1 MNRRLR
7 LLLRGLLLMAG
18 FVLAG
23 LLMSRYLNTG
33 WIDAHVRG
41 HAWGGLAYVA
51 VGALFIGA
59 GLSRQFVSFLGGYAF
74 GFLPGAVFA
83 LLASALGCMLAFSFA
98 RLAGRRLLRPRLSGR
113 IRRVDAFIHD
123 HPFSMTLL
131 IRLLPV
137 GWNLMVNLAAGVSSV
152 RPAPFFLG
160 SAIGYI
166 PQTVVF
172 ALLGSGMTIQPVL
185 RTSLSVV
192 LFLVSGA
199 LGIYLYRR
207 YRRGRTLDESLD
219 RELDG

>member
-1 MNRRLR
+1 MNRRV
-7 LLLRGLLLMAG
+7 LLRGLLLIAG
-18 FVLAG
+18 FVLVG
-23 LLMSRYLNTG
+23 LAMSRYLNTG

-41 HAWGGLAYVA
+41 HPWGGLAYVG

-74 GFLPGAVFA
+74 GFAVGAALA
-83 LLASALGCMLAFSFA
+83 LLASALGCILAFSFG
-98 RLAGRRLLRPRLSGR
+98 RLAGRRLLRARFSGR
-113 IRRVDAFIHD
+113 IHQVDRFIHD

-172 ALLGSGMTIQPVL
+172 ALLGSGITIQPVL
-185 RTSLSVV
+185 RTTLSVV
-192 LFLVSGA
+192 LFIASGA
-199 LGIYLYRR
+199 LGVFLYRR
-207 YRRGRTLDESLD
+207 YRRGRTLDASLD
-219 RELDG
+219 RELDA

>member
-18 FVLAG
+18 FVTAG
-23 LLMSRYLNTG
+23 LLMSRYLNTD

-74 GFLPGAVFA
+74 GFLPGAMFA
-83 LLASALGCMLAFSFA
+83 LLASALGCMLAFSFG
-98 RLAGRRLLRPRLSGR
+98 RLAGRRLLRPRLAGR
-113 IRRVDAFIHD
+113 IRRVDRFIHD
-123 HPFSMTLL
+123 NPFSMTLL

-160 SAIGYI
+160 SALGYI

-207 YRRGRTLDESLD
+207 YRHGRTLDESLD
-219 RELDG
+219 RELDA